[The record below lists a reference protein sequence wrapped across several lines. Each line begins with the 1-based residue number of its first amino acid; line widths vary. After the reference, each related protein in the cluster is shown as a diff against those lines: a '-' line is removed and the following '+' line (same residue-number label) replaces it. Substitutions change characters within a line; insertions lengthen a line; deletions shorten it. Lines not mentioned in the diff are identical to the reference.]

1 MHVRPMKVR
10 WVGATAIA
18 AALVAASLAVPPS
31 GAEAG
36 VVGANLVS
44 NGGFE
49 NGVAPWTSPDGG
61 VLSTD
66 TELAASG
73 AASLKVTERT
83 RTSSGPWQDLGGT
96 LTPGSSY
103 DISATVRFD
112 SGPDTKEFILTM
124 AYSDRYINLARA
136 IATRGQWTEIK
147 GSFTIPEEQGVTG
160 ARIFIETPWVPDPSA
175 DPASNL
181 MDFRVDDVSLFEV
194 EPLFEWSSSD
204 PVIVPQPTEEHP
216 SLGVKDP
223 TVVFADGKYHVFMTT
238 ASQNGW
244 SMATTSFTDWSEAA
258 EAPIT
263 YLADSPIGA
272 GYTAAPQVFF
282 FEPQGLWYLI
292 YQVGD
297 PHYSTT
303 ANIDDPMS
311 WSAPLPLY
319 PNGTPAAIQATGGW
333 LDFFNIC
340 DDELCHLFATGD
352 NGRLWR
358 AETTIEQFPNGF
370 GAPELELQDT
380 TENIFEASMTYKLDG
395 SDKYITMIE
404 AIGHPGRYFSSWI
417 ADDLAGPWTPLA
429 ATEADPFAGP
439 ANRTFENEIW
449 SKEQVSH
456 GEMVRSGSDQ
466 RLTLDPCEPM
476 RMLYQG
482 VSHTAQ
488 APDYISL
495 PYKLGLL
502 TAVGDNPISD
512 MCVDVESSVSQR
524 TVAGKVNLVVSV
536 TNNDSSSVSLTV
548 TSDFGT
554 KTIPTLM
561 PGKTTS
567 VAFNTRLAE
576 KSSGTISV
584 TATKD
589 GPTGPVSYQRTIE
602 YTAG

>member
-10 WVGATAIA
+10 WFGATAIA
-18 AALVAASLAVPPS
+18 AALVVASLAVPLA
-31 GAEAG
+31 GAQAG
-36 VVGANLVS
+36 VVGSDLVD

-49 NGVAPWTSPDGG
+49 NGVAPWMNPDGG
-61 VLSTD
+61 VLSVD
-66 TELAASG
+66 TEIVASG
-73 AASLKVTERT
+73 AASLRVTERT
-83 RTSSGPWQDLGGT
+83 STSSGPWQSLDGK

-103 DISATVRFD
+103 DISAAVRFD

-124 AYSDRYINLARA
+124 AYSDRYINVARA
-136 IATRGQWTEIK
+136 VATRGQWTEIK
-147 GSFTIPEEQGVTG
+147 GSFTIPEDQGVVG

-181 MDFRVDDVSLFEV
+181 MDFRVDDVSLFKV
-194 EPLFEWSSSD
+194 EPTFQWSSSD
-204 PVIVPQPTEEHP
+204 PVVIPQPTEEHP

-223 TVVFADGKYHVFMTT
+223 SVVFADGKYHVFMTT

-244 SMATTSFTDWSEAA
+244 RMATTSFTDWSEAV

-263 YLADSPIGA
+263 YLADSPIGD

-297 PHYSTT
+297 PMYSTT
-303 ANIDDPMS
+303 TNIDDPMS
-311 WSAPLPLY
+311 WTAPRPMY
-319 PNGTPAAIQATGGW
+319 PNGTPAAIQETGGW

-340 DDELCHLFATGD
+340 DEELCHLFATGD
-352 NGRLWR
+352 NGRFWR
-358 AETTIEQFPNGF
+358 AETSIEQFPNGF

-404 AIGHPGRYFSSWI
+404 AIGHPGRYFSSWL
-417 ADDLAGPWTPLA
+417 ADDLAGPWIPLA
-429 ATEADPFAGP
+429 ATESDPFAGP

-456 GEMVRSGSDQ
+456 GEMIRSGSDQ
-466 RLTLDPCEPM
+466 RLTLDPCEPL
-476 RMLYQG
+476 RFLYQG
-482 VSHTAQ
+482 VSHTAES
-488 APDYISL
+488 PDYISL

-502 TAVGDNPISD
+502 TAVGVNPISN

-524 TVAGKVNLVVSV
+524 IVAGKVNLVVSV

-548 TSDFGT
+548 ASDFGT
-554 KTIPTLM
+554 KTIRNLM

-567 VAFNTRLAE
+567 VAFTTRLAE

-584 TATKD
+584 TATED
-589 GPTGPVSYQRTIE
+589 GPTGPVSYERTIE

>member
-1 MHVRPMKVR
+1 MHVRPMNVR
-10 WVGATAIA
+10 WLGVTVIA
-18 AALVAASLAVPPS
+18 AALIVAGMAAPPPS
-31 GAEAG
+31 AEAA
-36 VVGANLVS
+36 VVGANLVD

-49 NGVAPWTSPDGG
+49 NGVVPWTNPDGG
-61 VLSTD
+61 TLSTD
-66 TELAASG
+66 TAIVASG
-73 AASLKVTERT
+73 AASLKVTQRT
-83 RTSSGPWQDLGGT
+83 RTSSGPWQALGGK

-103 DISATVRFD
+103 DVSATVRFD
-112 SGPDTKEFILTM
+112 SGPDTKDFILTM
-124 AYSDRYINLARA
+124 AYSDRYMNVARVV
-136 IATRGQWTEIK
+136 ATRGQWTEIE

-160 ARIFIETPWVPDPSA
+160 ARMFIETPWVPDPSA

-181 MDFRVDDVSLFEV
+181 MDFNVDDVSLFEV
-194 EPLFEWSSSD
+194 KPAFEWSSSD
-204 PVIVPQPTEEHP
+204 PVIVPQPTAEHP

-223 TVVFADGKYHVFMTT
+223 SVVFADGKYHVFMTI

-244 SMATTSFTDWSEAA
+244 SMATKSFTDWSEAA
-258 EAPIT
+258 EAPVT

-303 ANIDDPMS
+303 ANINDPMS
-311 WSAPLPLY
+311 WSAPRPLY
-319 PNGTPAAIQATGGW
+319 PNGTPAVIQQTGGW

-340 DDELCHLFATGD
+340 DEELCHLFATGD

-358 AETTIEQFPNGF
+358 AETSIEQFPNGF

-380 TENIFEASMTYKLDG
+380 TDNIFEASMTYKLDG

-456 GEMVRSGSDQ
+456 GEMIRSGFDQ
-466 RLTLDPCEPM
+466 RLTLDPCEPL
-476 RMLYQG
+476 RFLYQG
-482 VSHTAQ
+482 VSNTAQ

-502 TAVGDNPISD
+502 TAVGDNPIAN
-512 MCVDVESSVSQR
+512 MCVDVESTVSQR
-524 TVAGKVNLVVSV
+524 TVGGKVNLVVSV
-536 TNNDSSSVSLTV
+536 TNNDSSPVSLTV

-554 KTIPTLM
+554 KTISSLA

-567 VAFNTRLAE
+567 VAFNTRLAQ
-576 KSSGTISV
+576 KSSGSV
-584 TATKD
+584 SVNATKD
-589 GPTGPVSYQRTIE
+589 GSTGPVSYQRTIT

>member
-1 MHVRPMKVR
+1 MHVKPLKVR
-10 WVGATAIA
+10 WFGATAII
-18 AALVAASLAVPPS
+18 AALVVAGLAVPPS
-31 GAEAG
+31 AEAG
-36 VVGANLVS
+36 IVGSDLVS

-49 NGVAPWTSPDGG
+49 NGVPPWTTPDGG
-61 VLSTD
+61 VLSID
-66 TELAASG
+66 TQFAAGG
-73 AASLKVTERT
+73 AASLKVTQRT
-83 RTSSGPWQDLGGT
+83 RTSSGPWQSLDGK

-103 DISATVRFD
+103 DISAVVRFD

-124 AYSDRYINLARA
+124 AYADGYVNVARA
-136 IATRGQWTEIK
+136 VATRGQWTNIK
-147 GSFTIPEEQGVTG
+147 GSFTISDQRNVAG
-160 ARIFIETPWVPDPSA
+160 ARVFIETPWVPDPSA

-194 EPLFEWSSSD
+194 KPSFEWTSSD
-204 PVIVPQPTEEHP
+204 PLIVPKPTEEHP

-244 SMATTSFTDWSEAA
+244 SMATTSFTDWSEASA
-258 EAPIT
+258 APIT
-263 YLADSPIGA
+263 YLADSPIGN

-292 YQVGD
+292 YQAGD
-297 PHYSTT
+297 PFYSTT

-311 WSAPLPLY
+311 WTAPRPLY
-319 PNGTPAAIQATGGW
+319 PNGTPTVIQQTGGW

-340 DDELCHLFATGD
+340 DDDLCHLFATGD

-358 AETTIEQFPNGF
+358 AQTSIEQFPNGF

-380 TENIFEASMTYKLDG
+380 TDNIFEASMTYKLDG
-395 SDKYITMIE
+395 SDKYVTMIE

-439 ANRTFENEIW
+439 ANRTFDNEIW

-456 GEMVRSGSDQ
+456 GEMIRSGFNQ
-466 RLTLDPCEPM
+466 NLTLDPCEPM
-476 RMLYQG
+476 SFLYQG

-488 APDYISL
+488 APDYVSL

-512 MCVDVESSVSQR
+512 MCVDVEPAVSQR
-524 TVAGKVNLVVSV
+524 KLAGKVNLVVSV
-536 TNNDSSSVSLTV
+536 TNNDSSPVSLTV
-548 TSDFGT
+548 TSGFGT
-554 KTIPTLM
+554 KTIADLA

-567 VAFNTRLAE
+567 VTFNTRAAE
-576 KSSGTISV
+576 TSSGAISV
-584 TATKD
+584 NATQS
-589 GPTGPVSYQRTIE
+589 GPTGPVSYERTIE